1 VRTGRTARR
10 RARTPVLGILGLTL
24 VAALAG
30 CGTHSSSQRT
40 QVASYVSGVNR
51 IESAL
56 SRPLATV
63 TRVSVKVSSRRSTLA
78 RAGLAVSEQQLTQA
92 LEQIKAQEERLH
104 ELPAPASATR
114 LRTLLLKLGSEEA
127 ELTTQLKLL
136 IDFLPRFTRV
146 VTPLGPALTQLERTL
161 SVRQAPGAAAVS
173 AVYAA
178 KARAL
183 RSFQATTTMIIARLR
198 LLTPPDVSKPAY
210 RAQLTSLRGMGA
222 SAGRLA
228 DALASGAPGNLRPLL
243 VDFDRAALATRTL
256 LVQKA
261 QIAAIRS
268 YDAQTRQLST
278 LSEDVARERLQLV
291 SSLH

>member
-1 VRTGRTARR
+1 MS
-10 RARTPVLGILGLTL
+10 L

-30 CGTHSSSQRT
+30 CGSHSSSQRM
-40 QVASYVSGVNR
+40 QVARYVSRVNR

-78 RAGLAVSEQQLTQA
+78 AAGLAVSDQQLTQA
-92 LEQIKAQEERLH
+92 LDQIKAQEERLDA
-104 ELPAPASATR
+104 LPAPASAAR
-114 LRTLLLKLGSEEA
+114 LRMLLLKLGTEEA
-127 ELTTQLKLL
+127 DLTTQLKLL
-136 IDFLPRFTRV
+136 IAFLPRFNMV
-146 VTPLGPALTQLERTL
+146 VTPLGPALTRLERTL

-178 KARAL
+178 KAKAL
-183 RSFQATTTMIIARLR
+183 RRFQATTAVIIARLR

-210 RAQLTSLRGMGA
+210 RAQLSSLRGMGA

-228 DALASGAPGNLRPLL
+228 DAIASGAPGNVRPLL

-256 LVQKA
+256 SVQKA

-268 YDAQTRQLST
+268 YDAQTRRLST
-278 LSEDVARERLQLV
+278 LSEDVARERLRLV
-291 SSLH
+291 SSLR

>member
-1 VRTGRTARR
+1 MRTGRTARLG
-10 RARTPVLGILGLTL
+10 APTPILGILGLSL
-24 VAALAG
+24 AAVLAG
-30 CGTHSSSQRT
+30 CGAHSSSQRT

-78 RAGLAVSEQQLTQA
+78 GAGLATSEQQLTWA
-92 LEQIKAQEERLH
+92 LDQIKEQEERLDA
-104 ELPAPASATR
+104 LPAPASAAR
-114 LRTLLLKLGSEEA
+114 LRMLLLKLGTAEA
-127 ELTTQLKLL
+127 DLTTQLKLL
-136 IDFLPRFTRV
+136 IAFLPRFTRV
-146 VTPLGPALTQLERTL
+146 VTPLGPALMQLERTL

-178 KARAL
+178 KAKAL
-183 RSFQATTTMIIARLR
+183 RRFQATTAVIITQLR

-228 DALASGAPGNLRPLL
+228 AALASGAPGNVRPLL

-256 LVQKA
+256 SVQKA

-268 YDAQTRQLST
+268 YDAQTRRLST
-278 LSEDVARERLQLV
+278 LSEDVVRERLRLV
-291 SSLH
+291 SSLR

>member
-1 VRTGRTARR
+1 MRTGRTARR
-10 RARTPVLGILGLTL
+10 GAPTPILGVLGLSL

-30 CGTHSSSQRT
+30 CGSHSSSQRM
-40 QVASYVSGVNR
+40 QVARYVSRVNR
-51 IESAL
+51 VESAL

-78 RAGLAVSEQQLTQA
+78 AAGLAVADQQLTQA
-92 LEQIKAQEERLH
+92 LDQIKAQEERLDA
-104 ELPAPASATR
+104 LPAPASAAR
-114 LRTLLLKLGSEEA
+114 LRMLLLKLGTEEA
-127 ELTTQLKLL
+127 DLTTQLKLL
-136 IDFLPRFTRV
+136 IAFLPRFNMV
-146 VTPLGPALTQLERTL
+146 VTPLGPALTRLERTL

-178 KARAL
+178 KAKAL
-183 RSFQATTTMIIARLR
+183 RRFQATTAVIMARLR

-210 RAQLTSLRGMGA
+210 RAQLSSLRGMGA

-228 DALASGAPGNLRPLL
+228 DAIASGAPGNVRPLL

-256 LVQKA
+256 SVQKA

-268 YDAQTRQLST
+268 YDAQTRRLST
-278 LSEDVARERLQLV
+278 LSEDVARERLRLV
-291 SSLH
+291 SSLR